1 MYNENNMN
9 NKLSLSL
16 NIAFTVVAIGLVVAI
31 GFYVFSKKPAAQTPV
46 AQNANTNVPP
56 ANVPPVNQPETS
68 IVYTNSQ
75 YGFNFTLP
83 TSWKGYTIVN
93 TTWDGTAPS
102 NKGQKTIATG
112 PLISIRHPLWTTAVP
127 RQDIPIM
134 VFTLGQWDAMQK
146 DQFHIGAAPI
156 NPSELDRNT
165 KYVFALPARY
175 NYAFPV
181 GFEEVDTIIQN
192 KPLSAF

>member
-1 MYNENNMN
+1 MN

-31 GFYVFSKKPAAQTPV
+31 GFYVFSKKPTAQTPV
-46 AQNANTNVPP
+46 AQNTNVNIPP
-56 ANVPPVNQPETS
+56 INTPPVNQPATS
-68 IVYTNSQ
+68 VIYTNAQ
-75 YGFNFTLP
+75 YGFNLTLP

-93 TTWDGTAPS
+93 TTWAGGKTDNPDVTDGP
-102 NKGQKTIATG
+102 I
-112 PLISIRHPLWTTAVP
+112 ISIRHPLWTAAVP

-134 VFTLGQWDAMQK
+134 VLTLDQWNALQK

-156 NPSELDRNT
+156 NPSELGRNA

-175 NYAFPV
+175 NYAYPV
-181 GFEEVDTIIQN
+181 GYEEVDALIQGGAL
-192 KPLSAF
+192 KAF

>member
-1 MYNENNMN
+1 MN

-31 GFYVFSKKPAAQTPV
+31 GFYVFTPKPAAPTPV
-46 AQNANTNVPP
+46 TQNNNTNVPS

-68 IVYTNSQ
+68 VIYTNTQ

-83 TSWKGYTIVN
+83 VSWKGYTIVN
-93 TTWDGTAPS
+93 ATWDGTTPGK
-102 NKGQKTIATG
+102 NGEKTVATG
-112 PLISIRHPLWTTAVP
+112 PLISIRHPLWTAAVP

-134 VFTLGQWDAMQK
+134 VFTTDQWNAMQK

-156 NPSELDRNT
+156 NPSELGRNA
-165 KYVFALPARY
+165 KYVLALPARY
-175 NYAFPV
+175 NYAYPV
-181 GFEEVDTIIQN
+181 GYEEVDAIIQSGAL
-192 KPLSAF
+192 KAF